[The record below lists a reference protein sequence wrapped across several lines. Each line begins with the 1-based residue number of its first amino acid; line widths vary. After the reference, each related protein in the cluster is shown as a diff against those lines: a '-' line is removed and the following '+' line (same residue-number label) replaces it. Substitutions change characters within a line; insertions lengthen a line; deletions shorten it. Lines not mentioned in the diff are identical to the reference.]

1 MSTESTNPAGEGGN
15 NSSGETPPAD
25 GGFKPI
31 TSQEELNRVLKDRL
45 DRERAKFADYA
56 ELKAKAAKL
65 DEIEEAN
72 KSEAEKVAER
82 LAKAEAAAREAE
94 ARALRR
100 EIALE
105 HGLSKEDAALLDAV
119 TDEDAMRRL
128 AARLAEQ
135 AAERGNHISTSGA
148 YVPAEGKTPPALNSD
163 QLEQSLRKALGVT

>member
-1 MSTESTNPAGEGGN
+1 MTTEGTNAAVEGGN
-15 NSSGETPPAD
+15 NSGSTPPAD

-119 TDEDAMRRL
+119 TDED
-128 AARLAEQ
+128 
-135 AAERGNHISTSGA
+135 
-148 YVPAEGKTPPALNSD
+148 
-163 QLEQSLRKALGVT
+163 

>member
-1 MSTESTNPAGEGGN
+1 G
-15 NSSGETPPAD
+15 TPPAD

-82 LAKAEAAAREAE
+82 LAKAERAAAEAE

-105 HGLSKEDAALLDAV
+105 HKLSKDDAALLDAV
-119 TDEDAMRRL
+119 SDEDAMRRL

-135 AAERGNHISTSGA
+135 AAERDRHISNHGA
-148 YVPAEGKTPPALNSD
+148 YVPAEGKTPQALNSD
-163 QLEQSLRKALGVT
+163 QLEQSLRKALGVS